1 MAIYELQVENAKL
14 IYDGGDCFSA
24 IELLNGAL
32 KANPKSELGWKT
44 LVNAYRNI
52 GDVRA
57 AYVTNVNWS
66 LYCPLSFDAKISEF
80 SASLNVADWSR
91 YSSLNKF
98 IVSAILKGAYFVGE
112 SILTSP
118 YFTNEI
124 QALCMDRYSNQLRK
138 DPLRLISGGCQ
149 NARKLRVGFLGKD
162 FSQHSTNYLL
172 IGVIEGHNKD
182 KFEYIAYDYNKSNV
196 DGDLRGRALSAYD
209 QFHDVSAYS
218 NIEIAQ
224 LIARD
229 GLDILL
235 YMQSVADPRFEVL
248 AYRPAPRQIG
258 YLYYPGIANA
268 IFVDAII
275 ADNMVIPSD
284 LDQFYKKVYKFSGCY
299 QPNDSRRYIPESNL
313 DGGRTDKNFIF
324 ANFSAAHKINPK
336 AMKLW
341 SQILLACEESVLL
354 LLDYG
359 VDFKENIISE
369 LLICGVDPMRIRFVS
384 QMDINQHLNRLSS
397 IDLVLDTYPY
407 GSHTGTSD
415 ALWAGTPILSLRGS
429 QFASRV
435 AGSLLHSCKLDEF
448 IVDNDHAF
456 VAKAISLYG
465 NRSLVKKVKHYLV
478 ESRSNFSLFDTL
490 AYTRNFEKLLE
501 EIAQS

>member
-1 MAIYELQVENAKL
+1 MPIYDLQVENAQL
-14 IYDGGDCFSA
+14 IYESGDCFSA
-24 IELLNGAL
+24 IELLNEAL

-44 LVNAYRNI
+44 LVNAYRSM
-52 GDVRA
+52 GDTRA
-57 AYVTNVNWS
+57 AYAANVNWS

-124 QALCMDRYSNQLRK
+124 QALCMDRYSNGLRK
-138 DPLRLISGGCQ
+138 DPIRPSFRGRK
-149 NARKLRVGFLGKD
+149 NSRKLRVGFLGKD
-162 FSQHSTNYLL
+162 FAQHSTNYLL
-172 IGVIEGHNKD
+172 IGVIESHNKD
-182 KFEYIAYDYNKSNV
+182 KFEFIAYDYNENNV
-196 DGDLRGRALSAYD
+196 DGDLRDRALSAYE

-268 IFVDAII
+268 VFVDAII
-275 ADNMVIPSD
+275 ADDMVVPSD
-284 LDQFYKKVYKFSGCY
+284 LERFYKKVYKLSGCY
-299 QPNDSRRYIPESNL
+299 QPNDGRRYIPELNQ
-313 DGGRTDKNFIF
+313 GVARTDKNFIF

-336 AMKLW
+336 SIQLW
-341 SQILLACEESVLL
+341 SQIILACEESVLL
-354 LLDYG
+354 LIDYG
-359 VDFKENIISE
+359 VYFKENITSE
-369 LLICGVDPMRIRFVS
+369 LLTCGVDPMRIRFVS
-384 QMDINQHLNRLSS
+384 QMDINEHLNRLSS
-397 IDLVLDTYPY
+397 VDLVLDTYPY

-415 ALWAGTPILSLRGS
+415 ALWSGTPILSLRGE

-435 AGSLLHSCKLDEF
+435 AGSLLHSCQLDEF
-448 IVDNDHAF
+448 IVDNEHAF

-465 NRSLVKKVKHYLV
+465 NRSLIEKVKQYLV
-478 ESRSNFSLFDTL
+478 ANRSSFSLFDTL
-490 AYTRNFEKLLE
+490 TYTKNFETLLE